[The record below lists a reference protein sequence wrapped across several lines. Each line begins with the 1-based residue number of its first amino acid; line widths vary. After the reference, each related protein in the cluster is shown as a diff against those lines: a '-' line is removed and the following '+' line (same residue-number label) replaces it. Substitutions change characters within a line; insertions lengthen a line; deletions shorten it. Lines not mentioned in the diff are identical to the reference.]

1 MMMVIIDVLLFI
13 CIIYTVMSSRVA
25 INNLNLYI
33 DIHVNVF
40 HVGAYTKNAPTRWV
54 HYL

>member
-1 MMMVIIDVLLFI
+1 
-13 CIIYTVMSSRVA
+13 MSSRVA

-40 HVGAYTKNAPTRWV
+40 HVCAYEECSHTLGALFMKILTFLDDRI
-54 HYL
+54 

>member
-1 MMMVIIDVLLFI
+1 
-13 CIIYTVMSSRVA
+13 MSSRVA

-40 HVGAYTKNAPTRWV
+40 HVLVCAYTKNAPTRWV

>member
-1 MMMVIIDVLLFI
+1 
-13 CIIYTVMSSRVA
+13 MSSRVA

-40 HVGAYTKNAPTRWV
+40 HVCAYRRMRRV